1 MVGNMATVHRRTW
14 VEIDVQAFN
23 HNIACYKNIIG
34 PSTMISLVVKAN
46 AYGHG
51 ITQIAHIAE
60 DNENI
65 DMLATASLS
74 EALIL
79 RNDGIKKPILVMGI
93 MDEDPTQAIIH
104 DIDIMISDKRE
115 LLELN
120 SCAMAI
126 GKKCNVHI
134 KVDTGLGRFGVLVD
148 DVIPFIKYA
157 QTFPYIHI
165 NGICSHFAEASNK
178 DQSYTQLQYNRFIN
192 ILKELQEQNISI
204 AYKHITN
211 SAASTTYD
219 LSMLNMIRIAAG
231 AYGLY
236 PSEAQKERTLLVHP
250 EYQLQPVLSWHTRI
264 CLIKVLPAQ
273 TYVGYDR
280 TYTTQEKTTI
290 ALLPIGYSDGYDK
303 RLSNKAVVY
312 FPHAH
317 AYAPVIGKVAMNVT
331 TIDISKIPDVH
342 LGTEVVLVGPQPEI
356 SATTLAE
363 ITGCNNPREITL
375 HINPSIARMYTHQA
389 NITNTAHQEITQRET
404 HPHFGSDPK
413 ASVGSEPK
421 ASAGNP
427 IRQILRNV

>member
-1 MVGNMATVHRRTW
+1 MVGNMAIVHRRTW

-60 DNENI
+60 NNENI
-65 DMLATASLS
+65 HMFDTASLS

-104 DIDIMISDKRE
+104 NIDIMISNKQE

-120 SCAMAI
+120 SCATAI
-126 GKKCNVHI
+126 GKKCNIHI
-134 KVDTGLGRFGVLVD
+134 KVDTGLGRFGALID
-148 DVIPFIKYA
+148 DVIPLIKYA
-157 QTFPYIHI
+157 YTLPYIHI

-192 ILKELQEQNISI
+192 ILKELQKQSI
-204 AYKHITN
+204 TVAYKHITN

-250 EYQLQPVLSWHTRI
+250 EYQLQPVLSWHTRV
-264 CLIKVLPAQ
+264 CLIKTLPAQ

-280 TYTTQEKTTI
+280 TYITQEKTTI

-303 RLSNKAVVY
+303 RLSNKALVY
-312 FPHAH
+312 FPHAD
-317 AYAPVIGKVAMNVT
+317 AYAPIIGNIAMNVAT
-331 TIDISKIPDVH
+331 VDISHIPDVH
-342 LGTEVVLVGPQPEI
+342 IGTEVVLVGPQQEI
-356 SATTLAE
+356 AATTLAN
-363 ITGCNNPREITL
+363 ICTCHNPREITL
-375 HINPSIARMYTHQA
+375 HIHPSIARVCTHQDAVEKTNIRYTH
-389 NITNTAHQEITQRET
+389 TT
-404 HPHFGSDPK
+404 
-413 ASVGSEPK
+413 
-421 ASAGNP
+421 
-427 IRQILRNV
+427 LRSKDIVR